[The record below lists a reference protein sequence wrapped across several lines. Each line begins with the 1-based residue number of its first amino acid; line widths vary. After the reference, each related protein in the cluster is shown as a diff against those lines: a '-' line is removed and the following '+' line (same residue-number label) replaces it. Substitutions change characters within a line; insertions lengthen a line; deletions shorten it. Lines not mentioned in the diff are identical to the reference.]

1 MSNDKIERNYV
12 ADAYN
17 WEQRIKGENESARVR
32 SFVIGYFY
40 KHFMFH
46 PLTCCKYVPISMD

>member
-1 MSNDKIERNYV
+1 MTKTEPERNYV

-32 SFVIGYFY
+32 IMCLIIRNA
-40 KHFMFH
+40 FMF
-46 PLTCCKYVPISMD
+46 KEKISFNMI